1 MIRRGS
7 FKPHSLSHGLLILA
21 LLALVGLPAAAG
33 ASDAAASGAAASGA
47 TSPGALDTTFD
58 PGTGADVVLAM
69 ALQPDGK
76 VLVGGQ
82 FAQFN
87 DIPHNGIV
95 RLAADGSLDD
105 AYNPSVTGGDYAG
118 VTSIARQPDGKA
130 IIGGAFTEVNG
141 EPRAGIARLKTDG
154 ALDTEFD
161 PGAGIADKYEYLNVV
176 KLQTDGKILIGGA
189 FTAFDG
195 AWCGGIARL
204 TTTGALDPAFDPGS
218 GTDGEVLAIAVQPAD
233 GKILIGGAFTTV
245 GDEEHYGIAR
255 LNTDGSVDG
264 AFTAGVDGGVMAIT
278 VQQDG
283 RILIG
288 GAFTEVNG
296 APRHQVARLLADGTL
311 DPEFNP
317 AAGGAGVTK
326 WPTAMELQPDG
337 KVVIGGKFETMN
349 GVARKRIARLMP
361 DGALDAGF
369 DPGSGANYTV
379 YAVALQPDGRV
390 LIGGAF
396 DTVADVSR
404 RGIARLWG
412 DPRIYLP
419 LISHH

>member
-1 MIRRGS
+1 MIRRGV
-7 FKPHSLSHGLLILA
+7 FKPHSFSRVLLILA
-21 LLALVGLPAAAG
+21 LLALVVLPAAAG
-33 ASDAAASGAAASGA
+33 ASGTTA
-47 TSPGALDTTFD
+47 PGALDTTFD
-58 PGTGADVVLAM
+58 PGTGADIVLAV

-87 DIPHNGIV
+87 DIAHNGIV
-95 RLAADGSLDD
+95 RLAANGSLDD
-105 AYNPSVTGGDYAG
+105 TYNPSVIGGEFAG
-118 VTSIARQPDGKA
+118 VTGIALQPDGKA

-141 EPRAGIARLKTDG
+141 EPRAGIARLKADG

-161 PGAGIADKYEYLNVV
+161 PGAGLTDEYEYLNAV

-233 GKILIGGAFTTV
+233 GKVLIGGAFTTV

-255 LNTDGSVDG
+255 LNADGSVDD
-264 AFTAGVDGGVMAIT
+264 AFTAGVDGGVMTIA
-278 VQQDG
+278 VQEDG
-283 RILIG
+283 KILIG

-296 APRHQVARLLADGTL
+296 APRNQIARLLADGTL

-317 AAGGAGVTK
+317 AAGAASVFE
-326 WPTAMELQPDG
+326 WPTAMDLQPDG
-337 KVVIGGKFETMN
+337 KIVIGGKFRTMN
-349 GVARKRIARLMP
+349 GVARMRIARLMP
-361 DGALDAGF
+361 DGALDASF

-379 YAVALQPDGRV
+379 YAVTLQPNGRV

-396 DTVADVSR
+396 DVVGDVSR
-404 RGIARLWG
+404 HGIARLWG
-412 DPRIYLP
+412 DQRIYLP
-419 LISHH
+419 LVSRQ